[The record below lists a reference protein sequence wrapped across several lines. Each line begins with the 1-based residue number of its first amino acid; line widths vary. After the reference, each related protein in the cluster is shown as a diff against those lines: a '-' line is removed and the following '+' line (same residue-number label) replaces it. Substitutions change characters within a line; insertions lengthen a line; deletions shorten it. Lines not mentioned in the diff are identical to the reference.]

1 MYDLNHGTHLI
12 ECLVCLFM
20 SRINWHI
27 FSDVY
32 LKQSIYQLKCACTL
46 KYFYGMKIN
55 FSDRKSKQIK
65 KNGLVLSIKIWQWYV
80 ELFMWQNTVGCN
92 WTIAMTLSNASNSF
106 KRQEYLN
113 IVLSMSYYRSIQSET
128 FEFIWLRK
136 KQSNC

>member
-65 KNGLVLSIKIWQWYV
+65 KTVWYCPSK
-80 ELFMWQNTVGCN
+80 FDSDM
-92 WTIAMTLSNASNSF
+92 
-106 KRQEYLN
+106 LN
-113 IVLSMSYYRSIQSET
+113 FSCDKTQSDVIE
-128 FEFIWLRK
+128 
-136 KQSNC
+136 Q